1 MPALTELW
9 LDHNQ
14 LAHLPRELCQLTNLA
29 CLDVSENHLESLPE
43 EIGGLVSL
51 TDLHLSQ
58 NFLELLPDG
67 IGALSKLTILKVDQN
82 RLTTLNYAIG
92 KWVVWSFDDDIG
104 GLHVSFDTSD
114 ASLCK
119 SSSLRRISWRNCQLP
134 WATWP
139 SWLILMSIVTGFT
152 NYRWKWAT

>member
-104 GLHVSFDTSD
+104 GLHV
-114 ASLCK
+114 L
-119 SSSLRRISWRNCQLP
+119 LIRQMRRSARAHPYGEFPDGTANFHGQHDQ
-134 WATWP
+134 
-139 SWLILMSIVTGFT
+139 VD
-152 NYRWKWAT
+152 